1 MRSLSM
7 PALVALFALSW
18 MIGCSSEESSPPPRK
33 PEVVRKSITT
43 PSKTDPAVS
52 EAVSDKTQKSEKA
65 PDVRSERTEV
75 PSGVTAVEK
84 GTGPG
89 DKSGVTESREDL
101 ASGQTSETSETIP
114 RREETPSESQTGPV
128 AGEYTAQPGDS
139 LAVAA
144 GREDVLGDPLKWPVL
159 FQLNREKLAGMTLD
173 ERLPE
178 RPVPDGVHLRYT
190 LTPEEREQAETGP
203 EANWVVNVV
212 SSPTAD
218 RIDGAAVRLLKK
230 GYSAYISRAT
240 IEGQKWMRLRVGFF
254 QDRDSAVKA
263 GKELQAVLGQ
273 EDSWPVRI
281 GPEEKAE
288 YAYYLKPL
296 QGER

>member
-7 PALVALFALSW
+7 PALVVLFALGW
-18 MIGCSSEESSPPPRK
+18 MIGCSSEESPPPARK

-43 PSKTDPAVS
+43 PSKTNPP
-52 EAVSDKTQKSEKA
+52 VSDKVQKSEKPSDA
-65 PDVRSERTEV
+65 RPEQTEA
-75 PSGVTAVEK
+75 PSGTTAMEKVSGPVE
-84 GTGPG
+84 
-89 DKSGVTESREDL
+89 KSGVTENRKDL
-101 ASGQTSETSETIP
+101 ASGQTSETVP
-114 RREETPSESQTGPV
+114 QEEEPSSESQTGPV
-128 AGEYTAQPGDS
+128 AGGYTAQPGDS

-144 GREDVLGDPLKWPVL
+144 GREDVFGDPLKWPIL

-178 RPVPDGVHLRYT
+178 RSLPDGVHLRYT
-190 LTPEEREQAETGP
+190 LTPEEREQVETGP

-218 RIDGAAVRLLKK
+218 RIDGAAVRLVKK
-230 GYSAYISRAT
+230 GYPAYISRAT

-254 QDRDSAVKA
+254 QDRDAAVKA

-296 QGER
+296 KGER